1 MATVTGKSRSPILNA
16 AWAGLRAADKK
27 KPEPQ
32 AEPTPARAALAKAEK
47 KAAKHVPKKKA
58 PAKKA
63 RAK

>member
-1 MATVTGKSRSPILNA
+1 MAFVIGKSKNAILDA
-16 AWAGLRAADKK
+16 AWAGMRAADRK
-27 KPEPQ
+27 KPQPQ

-58 PAKKA
+58 PAKKG

>member
-1 MATVTGKSRSPILNA
+1 MAFVIGKSKNAILDA
-16 AWAGLRAADKK
+16 AWAGMRAADRK
-27 KPEPQ
+27 KPQPQ

-47 KAAKHVPKKKA
+47 KA

>member
-1 MATVTGKSRSPILNA
+1 MAFVIGKSKSPILNA
-16 AWAGLRAADKK
+16 AWAALRAADKK

-58 PAKKA
+58 PAKKG